1 MMGNRIER
9 YTYPS
14 FVGAILLASALVVV
28 GAPGPFA
35 AAVLVVAG
43 LIALVHARMGQLN
56 RGNALTA
63 GIGTFLVA
71 AFVAVSDLF
80 DNL

>member
-1 MMGNRIER
+1 MGNRIER

-14 FVGAILLASALVVV
+14 FVGAILLAIVLVLV
-28 GAPGPFA
+28 GAPGPLTA
-35 AAVLVVAG
+35 VVLVLAG

-56 RGNALTA
+56 RGNALAA
-63 GIGTFLVA
+63 GIIIIFVVA
-71 AFVAVSDLF
+71 ALAAVSDLF